1 MANLVRFAVSL
12 DRKLFNKFEEYWKSK
27 GYISRSEAIRDL
39 IRDALIE
46 DIREKNKIV
55 FGSITL
61 IYNHHEKG
69 LGDLLTDIQHKYLH
83 TIISSMHVHI
93 DAHHCLEVIAVK
105 GRYSEVKELSD
116 KLLTV
121 KGVKHG
127 KLVITAITP

>member
-93 DAHHCLEVIAVK
+93 DVHHCLEVIAVK
-105 GRYSEVKELSD
+105 GKYNEVKELAD

-127 KLVITAITP
+127 KLVVTAITP